1 MDFARINCF
10 KNLFIS
16 FNDRKK
22 GRSWALSWVLAR
34 FKDISGRNAF
44 WCRWLLSR
52 KACRYAR
59 EQEWKSKL
67 FCLAEALVWKKK
79 KIKLIKAKIR
89 TCSCLWRNRGR
100 NAGLRRAKKWDNRL
114 QNEHEWTVSC
124 SKKVKSSCYLD
135 YTRNPHREH
144 NLQQGVW
151 ESKPTARNDE
161 GRGCLTLRTVLKNT
175 NDSCQEEHKAKFGSR

>member
-1 MDFARINCF
+1 MEIQIILPNW
-10 KNLFIS
+10 S
-16 FNDRKK
+16 T
-22 GRSWALSWVLAR
+22 GV
-34 FKDISGRNAF
+34 
-44 WCRWLLSR
+44 
-52 KACRYAR
+52 
-59 EQEWKSKL
+59 E
-67 FCLAEALVWKKK
+67 KKK

-175 NDSCQEEHKAKFGSR
+175 NDSCQEEHKAKFGSRQTGHIFVGNYRKEEVFFLVWKIIKLGNSHLGGSQGPYFRKSRAWS